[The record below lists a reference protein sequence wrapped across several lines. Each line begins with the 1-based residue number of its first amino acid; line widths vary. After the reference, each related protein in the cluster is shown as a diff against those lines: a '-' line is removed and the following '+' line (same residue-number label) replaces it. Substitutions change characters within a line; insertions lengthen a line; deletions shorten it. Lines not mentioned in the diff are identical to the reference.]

1 VNGDNHIMKTL
12 TDELPDLDTILDDYK
27 YQSNLQSYKDFISS
41 KAETTPIYFDKED
54 LHPETAAVIV
64 SNTIAEFINVL
75 NMVPQMQGRTTRDDY
90 LRNTYQ
96 SSINQMIAF
105 RELLVDAA
113 YDTPNEMEELI
124 NDRQH
129 RHRIKFFSD
138 KESED

>member
-1 VNGDNHIMKTL
+1 
-12 TDELPDLDTILDDYK
+12 
-27 YQSNLQSYKDFISS
+27 
-41 KAETTPIYFDKED
+41 
-54 LHPETAAVIV
+54 
-64 SNTIAEFINVL
+64 
-75 NMVPQMQGRTTRDDY
+75 
-90 LRNTYQ
+90 
-96 SSINQMIAF
+96 MIAF